1 MNYQKELDGVVSRL
15 ESVPKLLLHDCC
27 APCGSYCIEYLSKY
41 FDVTVYFY
49 NPNISPREEY
59 IKRVNEI
66 KRLISQMPLPRPVHF
81 MEGQYNPQEFFN
93 AVKGYENEPE
103 GGKRCEE
110 CFKLRL
116 FDAAI
121 VAKENNF
128 DYFTTTLTISPLKNA
143 ELLNEIG
150 SLAAEKCGVKFL
162 PSDFKK
168 RGGYQRSIALSREYN
183 LYRQNFCGCVYSK
196 KADTV

>member
-1 MNYQKELDGVVSRL
+1 MNYQKELDGIISRL
-15 ESVPKLLLHDCC
+15 ENVPRLLLHDCC

-41 FDVTVYFY
+41 FDITVYFY
-49 NPNISPREEY
+49 NPNIFPEEEY

-66 KRLISQMPLPRPVHF
+66 KRLISEMPLPRPVSF
-81 MEGQYNPQEFFN
+81 IEGKYDPQEFFN
-93 AVKGYENEPE
+93 AAKGYENEPE

-116 FDAAI
+116 FNSAK

-143 ELLNEIG
+143 ELLNNIG
-150 SLAAEKCGVKFL
+150 NAAAEKFGIKFL

-168 RGGYQRSIALSREYN
+168 KGGYLRSIALSKEYN
-183 LYRQNFCGCVYSK
+183 LYRQNFCGCVFSK
-196 KADTV
+196 PE